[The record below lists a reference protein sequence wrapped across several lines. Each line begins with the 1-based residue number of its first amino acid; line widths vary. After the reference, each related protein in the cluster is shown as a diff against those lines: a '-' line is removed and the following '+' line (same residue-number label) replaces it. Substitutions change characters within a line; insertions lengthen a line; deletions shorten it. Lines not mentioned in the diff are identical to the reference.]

1 MLKDFIVFLKEY
13 NITSLAI
20 AFAMG
25 TATTGLVTS
34 LVQDILMPLLS
45 PLFLNESWKTA
56 VLHLGPVVLNLG
68 AFLGQ
73 LLNFLLIALVV
84 FIVAKKVLKIEKK

>member
-25 TATTGLVTS
+25 TATTSLVTS
-34 LVQDILMPLLS
+34 LVQDILMPLFS
-45 PLFLNESWKTA
+45 PLFFVGAWESA
-56 VLHLGPVVLNLG
+56 VLHLGPVALNLG
-68 AFLGQ
+68 TFLGQ

-84 FIVAKKVLKIEKK
+84 FVVAKKVLKIEKK

>member
-13 NITSLAI
+13 NVTSLAI
-20 AFAMG
+20 AFVMG

-34 LVQDILMPLLS
+34 LVQDMLMPLLS
-45 PLFLNESWKTA
+45 PLFLSGSWKTA
-56 VLHLGPVVLNLG
+56 VLHLGPVALNIG

-73 LLNFLLIALVV
+73 CLNFLLIALVV